1 MEAVDIHQ
9 HLWSEPLVEA
19 LAARADYPRVRRDGR
34 AWRLDLAPGRS
45 EYLPVESPAERAGQ
59 VRAGGLDRAL
69 IALTPELGVERL
81 TGEEAA
87 PLLDAHAALSAAAPE
102 LETWASTSLHDVDA
116 AAAELPYRL
125 DGAAGL
131 CLLAAALASP
141 RALEA
146 VAPLLGVLEQ
156 AGKPLLVHP
165 GPVAVAAPRDA
176 GRREAGSVAAP
187 GDAGRREARPS
198 AAGRGPAWWP
208 ELADGVAQQQAAWL
222 AFADRG
228 RLAHPGLRV
237 VFAGLAGLAPLQF
250 ERAVARGGPSGAVG
264 DPGIFYDTSA
274 YGSFAIDAMARL
286 VGVGQLVHGSDRPAV
301 EPPAGPAAA
310 LDSAAWHAMATVNAA
325 RLLIGDAAA
334 VPAARLVA
342 AA

>member
-1 MEAVDIHQ
+1 VEAVDVHQ

-45 EYLPVESPAERAGQ
+45 EYLPLESPAERAAH
-59 VRAGGLDRAL
+59 VRADGFDRAL
-69 IALTPELGVERL
+69 IALSPELGVERL
-81 TGEEAA
+81 PGEEAA
-87 PLLDAHAALSAAAPE
+87 PLLDAHVALAREPG
-102 LETWASTSLHDVDA
+102 LGIWASTSLHDLDA
-116 AAAELPYRL
+116 AARELPRRL

-131 CLLAAALASP
+131 CLPAAALASP

-146 VAPLLGVLEQ
+146 LAPLLAALEE

-165 GPVAVAAPRDA
+165 GPAAAAVPRVAAPR
-176 GRREAGSVAAP
+176 AA
-187 GDAGRREARPS
+187 AS
-198 AAGRGPAWWP
+198 PAWWP
-208 ELADGVAQQQAAWL
+208 ELAGAVAQQQAAWL

-228 RLAHPGLRV
+228 RIAHPRLRV
-237 VFAGLAGLAPLQF
+237 VFAGLAGLAPLQV
-250 ERAVARGGPSGAVG
+250 ERAAARGGPSGAVG

-310 LDSAAWHAMATVNAA
+310 LDAAAWHAMATANVT
-325 RLLIGDAAA
+325 RLLAGDAAVSA
-334 VPAARLVA
+334 APAARLVA